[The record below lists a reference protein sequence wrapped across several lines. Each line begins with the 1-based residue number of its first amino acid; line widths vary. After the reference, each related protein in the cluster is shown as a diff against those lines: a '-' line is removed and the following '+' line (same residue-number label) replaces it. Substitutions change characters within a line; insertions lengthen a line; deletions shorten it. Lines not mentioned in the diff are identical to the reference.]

1 PESYEFILSSA
12 QITLKER
19 VYNIISS
26 SPSRQWKLTDVADH
40 IFMSTSTLKRK
51 LAEEGTSFSDIYL
64 SARMN
69 QAAKLLRIGNHNVNA
84 VALKCGYDSTSYF
97 IQCFKKYF
105 KTTPST
111 FIKMANH

>member
-1 PESYEFILSSA
+1 
-12 QITLKER
+12 
-19 VYNIISS
+19 
-26 SPSRQWKLTDVADH
+26 
-40 IFMSTSTLKRK
+40 
-51 LAEEGTSFSDIYL
+51 
-64 SARMN
+64 MN

-111 FIKMANH
+111 LLKWRITNILIPIAQENTFIKNLKF

>member
-1 PESYEFILSSA
+1 
-12 QITLKER
+12 
-19 VYNIISS
+19 
-26 SPSRQWKLTDVADH
+26 
-40 IFMSTSTLKRK
+40 MSTSTLKRK

-97 IQCFKKYF
+97 IQCFKNILRLRHRHLLKWRI
-105 KTTPST
+105 TNILIPIAQENT
-111 FIKMANH
+111 FIKI

>member
-1 PESYEFILSSA
+1 
-12 QITLKER
+12 
-19 VYNIISS
+19 
-26 SPSRQWKLTDVADH
+26 
-40 IFMSTSTLKRK
+40 
-51 LAEEGTSFSDIYL
+51 
-64 SARMN
+64 
-69 QAAKLLRIGNHNVNA
+69 IGNHNVNA